1 MATQNI
7 TFMVDFDTFLQN
19 QFCSCC
25 LCVFLVLH
33 SFLFPVMQLNV
44 KFTTKLSEKL
54 LHSLSQQLC
63 LYFSSLIS
71 FSGLSEYWNNIFIKN
86 SNEHCSTFYY
96 TKPQHVNSLKQ
107 KHKMVPQELS
117 TFPAQ
122 RAFDSNPIQHPLPI
136 YIYKWHSKAAL
147 AFIYFLN
154 QPTNTQKVQHI
165 IQFKHTK
172 VLQVWATQLINKQH
186 CSCANIKT
194 NKLRF
199 NCFKPDIWLAGFETT
214 GIYCSVLPCIWLVF
228 IVWVA
233 WFQQTHCNVF
243 HFNNA
248 LRQTNSQFNSDYFM
262 QKLRIW
268 L

>member
-1 MATQNI
+1 M
-7 TFMVDFDTFLQN
+7 
-19 QFCSCC
+19 
-25 LCVFLVLH
+25 
-33 SFLFPVMQLNV
+33 

-71 FSGLSEYWNNIFIKN
+71 LSGLSENWNNIFIKN

-117 TFPAQ
+117 TFSTQ
-122 RAFDSNPIQHPLPI
+122 TAFDSNPIQHPLPI
-136 YIYKWHSKAAL
+136 CIYTWHSKAAL